1 MMEDLLRFRQRFA
14 APALLV
20 FSLVIAMPLAA
31 RGAVVSVPSSTSIG
45 QGQTVQIPVS
55 VDVGDGI
62 LGADIGLTYDPT
74 ALAVAGDAAVSA
86 FSSGCMSVTNSSV
99 AGTVEVGLACSTA
112 LSGGGVLFTVPFT
125 GQASGTSGVGFS
137 RCDLNEDAIACTPVG
152 GTVIVPTPTMTATSS
167 PTRTPTPTVTRTAT
181 PLPVVHLNA
190 IPSPIVIGGS
200 LTLTGSGFTA
210 GSRIVLF
217 VATATGAQAFG
228 PYQPASWMPTSLLWN
243 VSSTIPLGNG
253 FGTVVVV
260 NTDQGFIQSEP
271 QSQYLY
277 GAANAN
283 IPTITSVNGVA
294 LDALN
299 PGVPVASVDTVIV
312 QGAAVNIAGSGFN
325 LPLVMLFSPTAAFGP
340 LTPNQGA
347 TSTLLQI
354 TVPANVPTG
363 PGSLQVIN
371 NPYAGNV
378 VSNAVSVPI
387 GAALSIAS
395 VSQTGSTIT
404 VTGTGFASVSVIN
417 FFNQQPGG
425 TVNLGGYNASGQP
438 NIPLTIVSSTQLTFS
453 VPAGAVSGP
462 SYVQVINPP
471 YIPFSSTGGDPDGA
485 FTLQ

>member
-1 MMEDLLRFRQRFA
+1 M
-14 APALLV
+14 
-20 FSLVIAMPLAA
+20 
-31 RGAVVSVPSSTSIG
+31 
-45 QGQTVQIPVS
+45 
-55 VDVGDGI
+55 
-62 LGADIGLTYDPT
+62 
-74 ALAVAGDAAVSA
+74 
-86 FSSGCMSVTNSSV
+86 
-99 AGTVEVGLACSTA
+99 
-112 LSGGGVLFTVPFT
+112 
-125 GQASGTSGVGFS
+125 
-137 RCDLNEDAIACTPVG
+137 
-152 GTVIVPTPTMTATSS
+152 TPTN
-167 PTRTPTPTVTRTAT
+167 TPAPQTPTVTRTAT
-181 PLPVVHLNA
+181 PLPAVHLNA

-200 LTLTGSGFTA
+200 LTLTGSGFTT

-217 VATATGAQAFG
+217 VATPTGVQAFG
-228 PYQPASWMPTSLLWN
+228 PYQPASWTPTSLLWN

-363 PGSLQVIN
+363 PGSVQVIN

-378 VSNAVSVPI
+378 ISNAVSVPI
-387 GAALSIAS
+387 GAAVSVTS
-395 VSQTGSTIT
+395 VSQSGSTIT
-404 VTGTGFASVSVIN
+404 VTGSGFASVSVIN
-417 FFNQQPGG
+417 FFNGAG
-425 TVNLGGYNASGQP
+425 NLGGYNASGQP
-438 NIPLTIVSSTQLTFS
+438 NIPLTLVSSTKFTFGK
-453 VPAGAVSGP
+453 PAGAVSGP
-462 SYVQVINPP
+462 SYVQVLNPP
-471 YIPFSSTGGDPDGA
+471 YIPFSTSGGPNGN
-485 FTLQ
+485 FNLM